1 MKQFISKSFIFMF
14 LTMSF
19 PLLATA
25 QNNSFVV
32 FLGDKKAMTEDY
44 EIEKL
49 SDGLIKLK
57 STLNG
62 AKIET
67 ISTASSPKSFHIE
80 QQGTKVLSVEF
91 TEGQAK
97 VFQLGKGERSVATKA
112 SVVLENNV
120 WSQYILLLA
129 GYDSA
134 KGGKQKFDF
143 FLPSNGMDL
152 ALNLEKLRN
161 RTISLNGKSTKVED
175 YEINIDIAGLR
186 VKIATDENKI
196 PILIEIPQQQV
207 KVIRKDFEAQKDEI
221 AFIEKKIFDGEF
233 TEEEVS
239 FPNKNITLG
248 GTLTVPKNNKKSYPA
263 AVLISGSGSQDR
275 DGSTT
280 SNIYKHI
287 AESLSQAGIAVLR
300 VDDRGIGKSQI
311 TKEQAQ
317 TTSYYD
323 LISDTRAAIDY
334 LQTRNEI
341 DKSKIFLAGHSEGAG
356 TALYLASEDK
366 RVSAIAVLAGVST
379 TLDKAVLEQSL
390 YQSARSETIKIAEQ
404 PKAAI
409 VLYLLK
415 MFADAKLPENANNP
429 KFAYFRDHLSFN
441 PTQIAE
447 KVKCPVLILQGELDV
462 QVLASHAVSL
472 ATTLNNSGNKNVSLR
487 ILPNLSHLFTSNE
500 EQGISKNMLYELQIW
515 ADETLKP

>member
-1 MKQFISKSFIFMF
+1 MKQLITTIILTIIFTLM
-14 LTMSF
+14 
-19 PLLATA
+19 ANA
-25 QNNSFVV
+25 QNGSYVV
-32 FLGDKKAMTEDY
+32 FSGDKKVMTEDY

-67 ISTASSPKSFHIE
+67 VATVSSPKSFQIE

-91 TEGQAK
+91 TNGQAK
-97 VFQLGKGERSVATKA
+97 ISQIGKDERTIPTKS

-143 FLPSNGMDL
+143 FLPSVGTDL

-161 RTISLNGKSTKVED
+161 RTISSNGREIKVED
-175 YEINIDIAGLR
+175 YEIGIDIAGLK
-186 VKIATDENKI
+186 VKITADENKI

-207 KVIRKDFEAQKDEI
+207 KVIRKDFEADAEKI
-221 AFIEKKIFDGEF
+221 AFSGMKVFNSEF
-233 TEEEVS
+233 TAEEVS

-248 GTLTVPKNNKKSYPA
+248 GTLTIPKNDKKSHPTA
-263 AVLISGSGSQDR
+263 ILISGSGTQDR
-275 DGSTT
+275 DGSTV
-280 SNIYKHI
+280 SNIYKVI
-287 AESLSQAGIAVLR
+287 AESLSKARIAVLR
-300 VDDRGIGKSQI
+300 VDDRGTGKSKI
-311 TKEQAQ
+311 TKEQAE
-317 TTSYYD
+317 TTSYFD
-323 LISDTRAAIDY
+323 LISDTRAALDY

-341 DKSKIFLAGHSEGAG
+341 DKNKIILVGHSEGAG
-356 TALYLASEDK
+356 TALYLASDDK
-366 RVSAIAVLAGVST
+366 RVSAIAVLAGVSN
-379 TLDKAVLEQSL
+379 TLDKAILEQSL
-390 YQSARSETIKIAEQ
+390 YQSARGETIKIAEQ

-409 VLYLLK
+409 VLHLLK
-415 MFADAKLPENANNP
+415 MFADANLPENANNP
-429 KFAYFRDHLSFN
+429 KFAYFRDHLDFN